1 MGWHSGAGRGT
12 GRGGC
17 KFINCLSDWGMGG
30 RNCSRGCRLHHNL
43 ALLENV
49 VDIPY
54 PSLHPLPPLLLQVP
68 ERVRAMNASIKLLLI
83 VREPVT
89 RAISDYTQLRSH
101 AATAIL
107 PLAESGSS
115 SSGSS
120 GAGSGYGARM
130 PATQSTLYTKLQ
142 SAQGYDNA
150 LGGSG
155 AGAKETAQS
164 TARRRAAGGAT
175 TTTTPTPSA
184 AQLAAK

>member
-1 MGWHSGAGRGT
+1 
-12 GRGGC
+12 
-17 KFINCLSDWGMGG
+17 MGG
-30 RNCSRGCRLHHNL
+30 RNCSRGCWLHHNL

-130 PATQSTLYTKLQ
+130 PATPSTLYTKLQ

-164 TARRRAAGGAT
+164 TARRRAAGAGGAT

>member
-1 MGWHSGAGRGT
+1 MS
-12 GRGGC
+12 
-17 KFINCLSDWGMGG
+17 LS
-30 RNCSRGCRLHHNL
+30 HNL
-43 ALLENV
+43 TLLEHV
-49 VDIPY
+49 VDIIA
-54 PSLHPLPPLLLQVP
+54 LPPACSAAIRFHFLLQVP

-107 PLAESGSS
+107 PLAESSSSSSSS
-115 SSGSS
+115 SSG
-120 GAGSGYGARM
+120 GAPGSGYGARM

-142 SAQGYDNA
+142 AAHGYDNA
-150 LGGSG
+150 LGSG
-155 AGAKETAQS
+155 AGAKETAMGMGGGKRRG
-164 TARRRAAGGAT
+164 TAAT

>member
-1 MGWHSGAGRGT
+1 MGY
-12 GRGGC
+12 
-17 KFINCLSDWGMGG
+17 
-30 RNCSRGCRLHHNL
+30 
-43 ALLENV
+43 V
-49 VDIPY
+49 
-54 PSLHPLPPLLLQVP
+54 LQVP

-107 PLAESGSS
+107 PLAESS

-120 GAGSGYGARM
+120 GSSAAGSGYGARM

-142 SAQGYDNA
+142 AAHGYDNA
-150 LGGSG
+150 LGSG

-164 TARRRAAGGAT
+164 TARRRGNTVGT
-175 TTTTPTPSA
+175 TSTTTPTPSA

>member
-1 MGWHSGAGRGT
+1 MS
-12 GRGGC
+12 
-17 KFINCLSDWGMGG
+17 LS
-30 RNCSRGCRLHHNL
+30 HNL
-43 ALLENV
+43 TLLEHV
-49 VDIPY
+49 VDIIALAPAC
-54 PSLHPLPPLLLQVP
+54 SAAIRFHFLLQVP

-107 PLAESGSS
+107 PLAESSSSSSSS
-115 SSGSS
+115 SSG
-120 GAGSGYGARM
+120 GAPGSGYGARM

-142 SAQGYDNA
+142 AAHGYDNA
-150 LGGSG
+150 LGSG
-155 AGAKETAQS
+155 AGAKETAMGTGGS
-164 TARRRAAGGAT
+164 KRRGTAAT

>member
-1 MGWHSGAGRGT
+1 MS
-12 GRGGC
+12 
-17 KFINCLSDWGMGG
+17 LS
-30 RNCSRGCRLHHNL
+30 HNL
-43 ALLENV
+43 TLLEHV
-49 VDIPY
+49 VDIIA
-54 PSLHPLPPLLLQVP
+54 LPPACSAAIRFHFLLQVP

-107 PLAESGSS
+107 PLAESSSSSSSSS
-115 SSGSS
+115 SSG
-120 GAGSGYGARM
+120 GAPGSGYGARM

-142 SAQGYDNA
+142 AAHGYDNA
-150 LGGSG
+150 LGSG
-155 AGAKETAQS
+155 AGAKETAMGTGGS
-164 TARRRAAGGAT
+164 KRRGTAAT

>member
-1 MGWHSGAGRGT
+1 MLLTSSA
-12 GRGGC
+12 
-17 KFINCLSDWGMGG
+17 CL
-30 RNCSRGCRLHHNL
+30 L
-43 ALLENV
+43 AWRQF
-49 VDIPY
+49 DSIF
-54 PSLHPLPPLLLQVP
+54 SLQVP

-107 PLAESGSS
+107 PLAESSSSSS

-120 GAGSGYGARM
+120 SSGGAPGSGYGARM

-142 SAQGYDNA
+142 AAHGYDNA
-150 LGGSG
+150 LGSG
-155 AGAKETAQS
+155 AGAKETAMGTGGGS
-164 TARRRAAGGAT
+164 KRRGTAAT

>member
-1 MGWHSGAGRGT
+1 MLLTSSAW
-12 GRGGC
+12 
-17 KFINCLSDWGMGG
+17 L
-30 RNCSRGCRLHHNL
+30 L
-43 ALLENV
+43 AWLQF
-49 VDIPY
+49 DSI
-54 PSLHPLPPLLLQVP
+54 SSLQVP

-107 PLAESGSS
+107 PLAESSS

-120 GAGSGYGARM
+120 SSGGAPGSGYGARM

-142 SAQGYDNA
+142 AAHGYDNA
-150 LGGSG
+150 LGSG
-155 AGAKETAQS
+155 AGAKETAMGTGGGKRRG
-164 TARRRAAGGAT
+164 TAAT

>member
-1 MGWHSGAGRGT
+1 MLLTSSA
-12 GRGGC
+12 
-17 KFINCLSDWGMGG
+17 CL
-30 RNCSRGCRLHHNL
+30 L
-43 ALLENV
+43 AWRQF
-49 VDIPY
+49 DSI
-54 PSLHPLPPLLLQVP
+54 SSLQVP

-107 PLAESGSS
+107 PLAESSSSGSS
-115 SSGSS
+115 SSG
-120 GAGSGYGARM
+120 GAPGSGYGARM

-142 SAQGYDNA
+142 AAHGYDNA
-150 LGGSG
+150 LGSG
-155 AGAKETAQS
+155 AGAKETAMGTGGGS
-164 TARRRAAGGAT
+164 KRRGTAAT

>member
-1 MGWHSGAGRGT
+1 
-12 GRGGC
+12 
-17 KFINCLSDWGMGG
+17 
-30 RNCSRGCRLHHNL
+30 
-43 ALLENV
+43 
-49 VDIPY
+49 
-54 PSLHPLPPLLLQVP
+54 
-68 ERVRAMNASIKLLLI
+68 MNASIKLLLI

-115 SSGSS
+115 SGSSGSS

-130 PATQSTLYTKLQ
+130 PATPSTLYTKLQ

-164 TARRRAAGGAT
+164 TARRRTAGGASAT

>member
-1 MGWHSGAGRGT
+1 MSLA
-12 GRGGC
+12 
-17 KFINCLSDWGMGG
+17 
-30 RNCSRGCRLHHNL
+30 HNL
-43 ALLENV
+43 TLLEHV
-49 VDIPY
+49 VDIIA
-54 PSLHPLPPLLLQVP
+54 LPPACSAAIRFHFLLQVP

-107 PLAESGSS
+107 PLAESSSSSSSS
-115 SSGSS
+115 SSG
-120 GAGSGYGARM
+120 GAPGSGYGARM

-142 SAQGYDNA
+142 AAHGYDNA
-150 LGGSG
+150 LGSG
-155 AGAKETAQS
+155 AGAKETAMGTGGGKRRG
-164 TARRRAAGGAT
+164 TAAT